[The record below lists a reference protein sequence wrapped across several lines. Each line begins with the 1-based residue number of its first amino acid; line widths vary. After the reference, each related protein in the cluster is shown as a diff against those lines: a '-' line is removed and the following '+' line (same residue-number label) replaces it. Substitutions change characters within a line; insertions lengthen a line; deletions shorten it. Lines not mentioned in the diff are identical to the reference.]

1 MRPARRSVFVR
12 IAECL
17 HSRFVEL
24 EGIFAFR
31 PRPRPRFGQANF
43 EDEDENEDEFRSAL
57 VSQPKP
63 FRAFY
68 ARNQNERSA

>member
-1 MRPARRSVFVR
+1 
-12 IAECL
+12 
-17 HSRFVEL
+17 VEL
-24 EGIFAFR
+24 EGIFAFRPR

-43 EDEDENEDEFRSAL
+43 EDEDEDENEDEFGSAL

-68 ARNQNERSA
+68 SRNQNERSA